1 MLASAQRA
9 PSLASLGPIRGGVP
23 VPTERPYGL
32 NDQPAMEAEAPATYR
47 TASYGAPRLQ
57 PTEMTSVQRLELSRY
72 ETAPRLEAPRYE
84 APAPRTPAPVAAYA
98 PAPYDASRSLV
109 TGRGLY

>member
-1 MLASAQRA
+1 MVASAQRA

-23 VPTERPYGL
+23 VPSERPYGL
-32 NDQPAMEAEAPATYR
+32 NDQPVLEAEAPATYR
-47 TASYGAPRLQ
+47 TASYGAPRLR
-57 PTEMTSVQRLELSRY
+57 PTEMTSAARQEG
-72 ETAPRLEAPRYE
+72 PRYE
-84 APAPRTPAPVAAYA
+84 APAQRYPAPVAAYA